1 MPYFDTQNIYI
12 CEKLKNKQIM
22 AKDSYFSR
30 YLWLYNTIKNNEN
43 ISVEELIN
51 KYNDSVYRGD
61 NSKSISRRTFHR
73 DLAEMKELFG
83 IDIKFDKSKNGYKI
97 DKDKMNANNIL
108 LIDSYRYIH
117 TFKHFID
124 INKYIASEIVKTGSE
139 HLTMMIEA
147 IKQRRSIQFNYQKY
161 VCSEVENRKINPYF
175 IKEYKSRWYVV
186 AADQKDRKI
195 KIFALERM
203 NNIKFTLDGD
213 ACYDIP
219 KDITPDSFFNDT
231 FGIFKMPDLQAEEV
245 ILSFKPLKG
254 KFIKS
259 NPLHHSQTE
268 LIEDENEYRIKLKL
282 QLTHDFKMEI
292 LSHGDEVRVIAP
304 ESLIN
309 DIRSKMENALN
320 QYIN

>member
-1 MPYFDTQNIYI
+1 
-12 CEKLKNKQIM
+12 M

-30 YLWLYNTIKNNEN
+30 YLWLYDTIKKNKN

-51 KYNDSVYRGD
+51 KYNDSVYNGD
-61 NSKSISRRTFHR
+61 NTKSISKRTFYR
-73 DLAEMKELFG
+73 DLAEIKELFG
-83 IDIKFDKSKNGYKI
+83 IEIRFDKTEKGYKI
-97 DKDKMNANNIL
+97 DEDEMDANKIL

-117 TFKHFID
+117 TFQRFND
-124 INKYIASEIVKTGSE
+124 LNRYIASENVKTGSE
-139 HLTMMIEA
+139 HLTMMLEA

-175 IKEYKSRWYVV
+175 LKEYKSRWYVV
-186 AADQKDRKI
+186 ATDQKDRKI
-195 KIFALERM
+195 KTFALERM
-203 NNIKFTLDGD
+203 NNIQFILNGAT
-213 ACYDIP
+213 YFDIP
-219 KDITPDSFFNDT
+219 IDITADNYFSDT

-282 QLTHDFKMEI
+282 QLTHDFTMEI
-292 LSHGDEVRVIAP
+292 LSHGDEVQVISP
-304 ESLIN
+304 ESLIR
-309 DIRSKMENALN
+309 DIRSKMENALK

>member
-12 CEKLKNKQIM
+12 CTKFKNKQIM

-30 YLWLYNTIKNNEN
+30 YLWLYDTIKSNPNIGVEDLIDRYNNLVYSGAFLKP
-43 ISVEELIN
+43 IS
-51 KYNDSVYRGD
+51 K
-61 NSKSISRRTFHR
+61 RTFHR
-73 DLAEMKELFG
+73 DLVEMKELFG
-83 IDIKFDKSKNGYKI
+83 IVIKFDKSKNGYRI
-97 DKDKMNANNIL
+97 EEDKMGANEIL

-117 TFKHFID
+117 AFKRFID
-124 INKYIASEIVKTGSE
+124 INKYIASENVKTGSE
-139 HLTMMIEA
+139 HLTMILEA
-147 IKQRRSIQFNYQKY
+147 IKQCRSIQFNYQKY
-161 VCSEVENRKINPYF
+161 VCSEVEDRKINPFF

-186 AADQKDRKI
+186 AADQKDRRI
-195 KIFALERM
+195 KTFAIERM
-203 NNIKFTLDGD
+203 NNIKFTLDGA

-219 KDITPDSFFNDT
+219 KDITADNFFNDT
-231 FGIFKMPDLQAEEV
+231 FGIFKMPDLQVEEV

-268 LIEDENEYRIKLKL
+268 LIEDENEYRVKLKL
-282 QLTHDFKMEI
+282 QLTHDFTMEI
-292 LSHGDEVRVIAP
+292 LSHGDEVRVISP

-309 DIRSKMENALN
+309 DIRSKMENALK

>member
-1 MPYFDTQNIYI
+1 MPHFDTQNIYI

-30 YLWLYNTIKNNEN
+30 YLWLYDTIKRNKN

-51 KYNDSVYRGD
+51 KYNDSVYNGD
-61 NSKSISRRTFHR
+61 NTKSISKRTFHR
-73 DLAEMKELFG
+73 DLVEMKELFG
-83 IDIKFDKSKNGYKI
+83 IVIRFDKSENGYRI
-97 DKDKMNANNIL
+97 EEVKMNANNIL
-108 LIDSYRYIH
+108 LIDSYRYIQA
-117 TFKHFID
+117 FKRFID
-124 INKYIASEIVKTGSE
+124 INKYIASENVKTGSE
-139 HLTMMIEA
+139 HLSIMLEA

-161 VCSEVENRKINPYF
+161 VCSEVESRKINPYF
-175 IKEYKSRWYVV
+175 LKEYKSRWYVV
-186 AADQKDRKI
+186 AADKKDRKI
-195 KIFALERM
+195 KTFALERM
-203 NNIKFTLDGD
+203 NNIQFTLNG
-213 ACYDIP
+213 AAYFDIP
-219 KDITPDSFFNDT
+219 IDITADNYFNDT

-245 ILSFKPLKG
+245 VLSFKPLKG

-292 LSHGDEVRVIAP
+292 LSHGDEVRVISP

-309 DIRSKMENALN
+309 DIRSKMENALK